1 MSFPKKQNYAVV
13 LIYGSVFIRRKIM
26 NKKRIIALILAVSFL
41 FSGFALSGEV
51 SEIRRTVEG
60 YIETVSR
67 TIRSA
72 FEQEKYENYT
82 ELCDIPETENG
93 YVPQGY
99 CINNEMNLH
108 FISYYH
114 SKNASVIAVVDGEN
128 GRRIKTVSLEANGK
142 AFKGHAGGIAED
154 GAYFYVVDGKKIYRM
169 SLAELL
175 LIPDGGT
182 LVMKDYITAD
192 VKCSY
197 LNSDGK
203 YLYAGE
209 FYTFTTDG
217 SYDTDKSH
225 HIAISLFE
233 TSYSRCNAYL
243 ISDIAD
249 KFSAEAG
256 EIAVPEM
263 IFTTPNCVQGFARLS
278 DGTFALA
285 TSYGRNNNSFMKYY
299 ADVTKG
305 ESDFEVAYGEKSVP
319 AYHLCNS
326 NKTASHRQP
335 PMLEGIDDRNGKAAG
350 IFESGAEKYSDSKF
364 IVNKICEF

>member
-1 MSFPKKQNYAVV
+1 MKS
-13 LIYGSVFIRRKIM
+13 
-26 NKKRIIALILAVSFL
+26 KRIIALILVISFL
-41 FSGFALSGEV
+41 FSGFAVSGEV
-51 SEIRRTVEG
+51 SDIRRTIEG
-60 YIETVSR
+60 YMETAHR
-67 TIRSA
+67 AIRSA
-72 FEQEKYENYT
+72 FETRNYSNYT

-99 CINNEMNLH
+99 CTNSEMNLH

-114 SKNASVIAVVDGEN
+114 SKSASIIAVVDGAS
-128 GRRIKTVSLEANGK
+128 GKKIKTVSLSSNGK

-154 GAYFYVVDGKKIYRM
+154 GTYFYVVDEKKIYRM
-169 SLAELL
+169 SLAELML
-175 LIPDGGT
+175 LPDGGT
-182 LVMKDYITAD
+182 LVMSEFITAD

-225 HIAISLFE
+225 HMAISLFE
-233 TSYSRCNAYL
+233 TTYSRCNAYL
-243 ISDIAD
+243 LSEIYD

-256 EIAVPEM
+256 DVVIPEM
-263 IFTTPNCVQGFARLS
+263 IFTTPNCVQGFARLP

-285 TSYGRNNNSFMKYY
+285 TSYGRNNDSFLKYY
-299 ADVTKG
+299 ADVTKS
-305 ESDFEVAYGEKSVP
+305 ESDFEVEYNGAKVP

-326 NKTASHRQP
+326 SKTETHRQP
-335 PMLEGIDDRNGKAAG
+335 PMLEGIDDRNGKVSG
-350 IFESGAEKYSDSKF
+350 IFESGAEKYSDSAF